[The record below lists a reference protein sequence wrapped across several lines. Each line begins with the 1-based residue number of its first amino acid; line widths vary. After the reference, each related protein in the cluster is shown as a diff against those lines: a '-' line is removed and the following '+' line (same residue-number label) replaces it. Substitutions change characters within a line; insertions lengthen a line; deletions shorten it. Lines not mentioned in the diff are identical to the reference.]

1 MLRNGAGD
9 IDFSQHR
16 TRRPE
21 LDAARA
27 CLSLNLV
34 QVAQFSNSAPAP
46 LSTLLIPS
54 SGRSPPL
61 A

>member
-1 MLRNGAGD
+1 MLRNGSGD
-9 IDFSQHR
+9 INFSQHR

-27 CLSLNLV
+27 RISPKLA
-34 QVAQFSNSAPAP
+34 QVARLSNSAATP

-61 A
+61 S